1 MSKIILTEKQVNEL
15 FNKLQE
21 EVDLDNYEAPF
32 SSDDFINWVNS
43 EYDLDLLL
51 GNSSDTK
58 PPNEDSVEWFLG
70 RGSGTSAHF
79 ASAFSIAA
87 SM

>member
-15 FNKLQE
+15 FNKLQEE

-43 EYDLDLLL
+43 EYDLDLLQIV
-51 GNSSDTK
+51 GSKIQERIN
-58 PPNEDSVEWFLG
+58 FLETI
-70 RGSGTSAHF
+70 RSAATRKKIKGF
-79 ASAFSIAA
+79 RP
-87 SM
+87 

>member
-15 FNKLQE
+15 FNKLQEE

-43 EYDLDLLL
+43 EYDLDLLQIV
-51 GNSSDTK
+51 SSK
-58 PPNEDSVEWFLG
+58 IQERINFLE
-70 RGSGTSAHF
+70 TIISAATRKKIKGF
-79 ASAFSIAA
+79 RP
-87 SM
+87 

>member
-43 EYDLDLLL
+43 EYDLDLLQIV
-51 GNSSDTK
+51 GSKIQERIN
-58 PPNEDSVEWFLG
+58 FLE
-70 RGSGTSAHF
+70 TIISAATRKKIKGF
-79 ASAFSIAA
+79 RP
-87 SM
+87 

>member
-43 EYDLDLLL
+43 EYDLDLLQIV
-51 GNSSDTK
+51 SSK
-58 PPNEDSVEWFLG
+58 IQERINFLE
-70 RGSGTSAHF
+70 TIISAATRKKIKGF
-79 ASAFSIAA
+79 RP
-87 SM
+87 

>member
-43 EYDLDLLL
+43 EYDLDLLQIV
-51 GNSSDTK
+51 SSK
-58 PPNEDSVEWFLG
+58 MQERINFLE
-70 RGSGTSAHF
+70 TIISAATRKKIKGF
-79 ASAFSIAA
+79 RP
-87 SM
+87 